1 MTTITFSS
9 WSALMRHLLVSA
21 SIFCAADHFAQVF
34 CVREHKRKIA
44 QAVANIAKVSQES
57 SEVVVGNICI
67 SKINRR
73 GDKFVQNDKP
83 NLTLKTSSAS

>member
-1 MTTITFSS
+1 
-9 WSALMRHLLVSA
+9 MRHLLVSA
-21 SIFCAADHFAQVF
+21 SILCAADHFAQVF

>member
-1 MTTITFSS
+1 M
-9 WSALMRHLLVSA
+9 MRHLLASA

-34 CVREHKRKIA
+34 CVREHERKIA

-57 SEVVVGNICI
+57 SEVICI
-67 SKINRR
+67 SKINHR